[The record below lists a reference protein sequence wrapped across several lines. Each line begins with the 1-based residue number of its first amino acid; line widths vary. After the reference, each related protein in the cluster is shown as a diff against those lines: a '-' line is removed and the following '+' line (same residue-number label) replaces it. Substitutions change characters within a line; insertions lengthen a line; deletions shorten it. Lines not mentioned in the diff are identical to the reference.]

1 VSSSVAS
8 PTSGSTTRRTKTFRV
23 LLPAEPRFL
32 LLVAGAVSVVLVG
45 ALAIWSIVAGQR
57 DERAAHRAGAVRDVA
72 RQLVVD
78 LYSVETGQ
86 RGFLLTGDHA
96 YLAGW
101 KETRDDAMGAL
112 EELRSSAPLPLLP
125 SVATLD
131 DSVRHRL
138 ALLSEALQHVR
149 GGERAAAL
157 AVVRS
162 GAGHREMIRS
172 LAILED
178 LIAALTTIRA
188 GHDGRRRVAARNTV
202 TVIVVGSAV
211 AALALLVGITSLRHR
226 TLERARAMAEVQQQS
241 SEIERRRIALSQ
253 ALGQLAM
260 VNQALA
266 HSNRDLDQ
274 FAYVASH
281 DLKAPLRGIASLATW
296 IEEDLGERLDEEI
309 ADHLRLLR
317 SRVERLELLIE
328 GILAYSRA
336 GRGGTPAAPV
346 EVRALLGR
354 VVELLAPPDDAELTI
369 APDRWPT
376 LTTVAVQL
384 EQVWMNLIGNAI
396 KHGRRPGQPA
406 RIVLRSLGPDDGT
419 WHFAVEDD
427 GPGIAPEFQD
437 RIFGMFQRLQ
447 SRDEVEGA
455 GIGLAVVRKLVTAH
469 GGKVWAESPPGGGT
483 TMHFTWGSRA

>member
-1 VSSSVAS
+1 
-8 PTSGSTTRRTKTFRV
+8 

-32 LLVAGAVSVVLVG
+32 LLVAGAASVMLAA

-57 DERAAHRAGAVRDVA
+57 DERASERAIRVRDLA
-72 RQLVVD
+72 RHLVSD
-78 LYSVETGQ
+78 LYSVETRQ
-86 RGFLLTGDHA
+86 RGYLLTDDPS
-96 YLAGW
+96 YLVEWAA
-101 KETRDDAMGAL
+101 TRDDARRSFTEL
-112 EELRSSAPLPLLP
+112 EATVPLSLLP
-125 SVATLD
+125 AAVATRPAVHTRLELLD
-131 DSVRHRL
+131 EGLRRVQHGDRAGAIDL
-138 ALLSEALQHVR
+138 ARTGVGQ
-149 GGERAAAL
+149 RA
-157 AVVRS
+157 
-162 GAGHREMIRS
+162 MIRS
-172 LAILED
+172 IAGLDDI
-178 LIAALTTIRA
+178 IAALTVIRA
-188 GHDGRRRVAARNTV
+188 GHDSRRRGAARNTV

-211 AALALLVGITSLRHR
+211 AALALLVGITSLRRR
-226 TLERARAMAEVQQQS
+226 THERARAMVEIQQAS
-241 SEIERRRIALSQ
+241 TEIERRRIALSQ

-296 IEEDLGERLDEEI
+296 IEEDLGDRLDEEI
-309 ADHLRLLR
+309 AEHLRLLR

-336 GRGGTPAAPV
+336 GRGGTPAAPIDV
-346 EVRALLGR
+346 AALLTR
-354 VVELLAPPDDAELTI
+354 VIELLAPPDDVEVII
-369 APDRWPT
+369 ARDRWPV

-384 EQVWMNLIGNAI
+384 EQVWMNLIGNAL
-396 KHGRRPGQPA
+396 KHGRIPGQPG
-406 RIVLRSLGPDDGT
+406 RVELRCLGPEDSL
-419 WHFAVEDD
+419 WHFAVSDD

-469 GGKVWAESPPGGGT
+469 GGKVWAEAPATGGT
-483 TMHFTWGSRA
+483 TMHFTWGTRT